1 VNKKVNSLV
10 FRFITVGILALVIL
24 GGCAWY
30 QIAYNRI
37 VSQDETVS
45 ASWAQLE
52 NVLQRRYDL
61 IPNLVSTVKGFSDHE
76 KDVLTEVT
84 RLRSQWQEAQT
95 VTQKANAAN
104 GLEPALG
111 RLLVVS
117 EQYPNLKSNENF
129 LQLQDELAGTEN
141 RISIERYRYNEA
153 LRAFNT
159 SIRSFP
165 NNVIAGFHHFERKDS
180 YFQAN
185 VAAQTSPKVSFGK

>member
-1 VNKKVNSLV
+1 MNKKVNSLV

>member
-1 VNKKVNSLV
+1 
-10 FRFITVGILALVIL
+10 VGILALVIL